1 MTDNIS
7 DRWYTLRE
15 VLFEE
20 KNDFEFPTKIDFTKV
35 LTSIN
40 LKNLICQDVLN
51 EMKPKSLYFD

>member
-1 MTDNIS
+1 MVHPK
-7 DRWYTLRE
+7 RCF
-15 VLFEE
+15 FEE

-35 LTSIN
+35 LTSIS